1 VEASNILF
9 VLLLN
14 RLFSSTE
21 KQNRQ
26 RAHQAHLLETPLF
39 DYSEAAK
46 AVISILAD
54 VVLTLRLLQPPFLQ
68 VQGFC
73 TLRLLQLPLLQVRK
87 CARLCLRT
95 RKEKVGTKFFFQELL
110 DLIFD

>member
-54 VVLTLRLLQPPFLQ
+54 VVLTLRLLQLPFLQ

-73 TLRLLQLPLLQVRK
+73 TLRLLQLPLLQVVCELEK
-87 CARLCLRT
+87 KKWVPSFFSRT
-95 RKEKVGTKFFFQELL
+95 FRSDF
-110 DLIFD
+110 